1 MEKNERFSWKEKWI
15 TGGRNKWLIL
25 ILGGLLL
32 IVISL
37 PTSSKKE
44 SSVEKK
50 VMFEEES
57 VGLEKTEL
65 ETKLEVLLKTVEG
78 VGNVQV
84 MLMTG
89 DTEEQSFYVS
99 SAPVKVTGVLIAAE
113 GADDYTVIRNIQEA
127 VMALFQVDAHKIKV
141 MKMK

>member
-1 MEKNERFSWKEKWI
+1 MEKSERVSWKEKWI

-37 PTSSKKE
+37 PASSKKE
-44 SSVEKK
+44 NSESGIVLMEKENVE
-50 VMFEEES
+50 
-57 VGLEKTEL
+57 LEKTQL

-78 VGNVQV
+78 VGNAEV

-89 DTEEQSFYVS
+89 DTEKTGFYAS

-113 GADDYTVIRNIQEA
+113 GADDYTVVRNIQEA

>member
-1 MEKNERFSWKEKWI
+1 MEKNEHFSWKEKWI
-15 TGGRNKWLIL
+15 MGGRSKWLIL
-25 ILGGLLL
+25 MLGGLLL

-44 SSVEKK
+44 SSESRTVLL
-50 VMFEEES
+50 EEES
-57 VGLEKTEL
+57 VELEKTQL

-78 VGNVQV
+78 VGNAEVI
-84 MLMTG
+84 LMTG
-89 DTEEQSFYVS
+89 DTEENDFYVS

-113 GADDYTVIRNIQEA
+113 GADDYTVVRNIQEA

>member
-37 PTSSKKE
+37 PASSKKE
-44 SSVEKK
+44 NSESRIVLL
-50 VMFEEES
+50 EEEN
-57 VGLEKTEL
+57 VELEKTQL

-78 VGNVQV
+78 VGNAEV

-89 DTEEQSFYVS
+89 NTEENGFYVS

-113 GADDYTVIRNIQEA
+113 GADDYTVVRNIQEA

>member
-1 MEKNERFSWKEKWI
+1 MEKSEHVSWKEKWI
-15 TGGRNKWLIL
+15 MGGRNKWLIL

-37 PTSSKKE
+37 PASSKKE
-44 SSVEKK
+44 SSESRTVLLEKENVE
-50 VMFEEES
+50 
-57 VGLEKTEL
+57 LEKTQL

-78 VGNVQV
+78 VGNAEV

-89 DTEEQSFYVS
+89 DTEETGFYVS
-99 SAPVKVTGVLIAAE
+99 SAPMKVTGVLIAAE
-113 GADDYTVIRNIQEA
+113 GADDYTVVRNIQEA

>member
-37 PTSSKKE
+37 PAYSKKE
-44 SSVEKK
+44 NSESRIVLL
-50 VMFEEES
+50 EEEN
-57 VGLEKTEL
+57 VELEKTQL

-78 VGNVQV
+78 VGNAEV

-89 DTEEQSFYVS
+89 NTEENGFYVS

-113 GADDYTVIRNIQEA
+113 GADDYTVVRNIQEA